1 MALTPISAKASLDAT
16 EFTAGVMEIKKRLN
30 ELNTAYESNKVEMK
44 QLSIEMNKLE
54 REKRKLTEEMK
65 DGGTDEQKKQLE
77 TLKDRIAQVV
87 TQLGSMRTKE
97 TELKSE
103 LKAATRTL
111 EEEKKAVDFVADSL
125 DNMGDE
131 TKEAIAKTNAQTA
144 AIREAIAKTNAQTAA
159 IREATA
165 KTNAQTAAIR
175 EATAKTNAQ
184 TAAIGE
190 ATAKTNAQTAAIREA
205 TAKTNAQTAEIK
217 KTTAE
222 LKLHAIEAKESAS
235 ATEEFSTASDTAK
248 TSVLNLGTAIKA
260 IVASAAAKTLWT
272 ALIGSNAEMEQSL
285 TAFTVLLGDAEE
297 AKRLVAEMT
306 DFAAST
312 PLELTD
318 VTAASQTLMN
328 YGVAAEDVIE
338 KLTRLGD
345 LAGGNAEKLDR
356 VSLAY
361 GQILAKGKV
370 TGEEL
375 RQMTEA
381 GVPLLQALADT
392 LGKSA
397 AEVQDMISK
406 SKVGIDDL
414 DRAIES
420 LTTWNGKFAGMM
432 EQQSQT
438 MTGMLSTA
446 RDLLD
451 RFFRDV
457 GEESFEEIKD
467 ALSELLEKARELEAD
482 GTLSEWAKKL
492 GDGFADAVRWAKE
505 IATAVLSAGQ
515 PIAEMTGFII
525 DNKEAVLAGI
535 AAYKGFTAVRTI
547 INTATQAIQGLNAA
561 MAANPAGLVAAAIG
575 ALIPLILNVVNEMN
589 AAKNAADEY
598 SDSLLKINQSAEAVV
613 EKSDREAEALNRKIE
628 RYNKLR
634 LSAERTAAEE
644 AELRDISS
652 ELQSVFGE
660 SVSVVNGLTGEY
672 NDLTDAAWSYT
683 RALQAQAQ
691 VEAEQRRLDELYS
704 LKQEI
709 EEKKASSEYEYAK
722 NPSFQTGIAYL
733 DELIAGE
740 SFKNHEAQIDEFNRQ
755 IKSVEEQID
764 ETASRIEERTRDYY
778 ETVAETSKSTA
789 SAVSGSSKAAAL
801 SLEEIREAA
810 ENSKKATG
818 ELAKETKSL
827 SAAFAEQNEDGS
839 LSVDTILSLMDA
851 GYAAALAIDAE
862 TGAVRLDTEAY
873 KELAKAKLEAQKADL
888 IEQRGRAVTEN
899 IEKMKAASGS
909 GDHQRIAA
917 LQKENEAIVVEYD
930 VQIAALDSIDLDR
943 VTSGTYGNKGGSGGS
958 GSAGGSSASKSTA
971 KDVSGIES
979 EMKFLSDAFAEQNKA
994 GEIGI
999 ETANKLIS
1007 LGYAEAVVTD
1017 QVTGKITFQKEKV
1030 KSLYDEKV
1038 DLAKNAEGATRAEI
1052 DLLDLL
1058 KGKYGEVEAGVYGV
1072 SGTAEKELSNLSK
1085 VESSMQ
1091 TLSDAFTEQKANG
1104 SVSDKTARDLLSG
1117 GYGAALK
1124 QNGDGTFSLDQG
1136 QVTGELQN
1144 AIQSAIAALNQKN
1157 EAAKTD
1163 EERAE
1168 IEAEI
1173 AMWKK
1178 LSASV
1183 KDVTSGIYEAKEAQ
1197 SSLLSLK
1204 DASSNMRT
1212 LSEAFAEQK
1221 ENGGLSTDTISDL
1234 AGTRYG
1240 AALTVGVDGKVTL
1253 DPEKIKAA
1261 LSEELD
1267 RAIRD
1272 LEEQLDAAEEGDI
1285 PALRAQIQ
1293 ALGDLKSAI
1302 GEVAEGLYGVEKAQ
1316 EKIVSDEALKATE
1329 DAANKRLK
1337 QIDAELKAKQKLRD
1351 ETLRAIDDEVKARQ
1365 RLTEDNDIQRQIDQV
1380 SAQLKYSQLDEF
1392 SRAQLERKMMSLQN
1406 DKADMLW
1413 ERGVEDRRT
1422 AANDEYDAA
1431 AEELNAEKE
1440 AINDSLEV
1448 LRTLNDTVATG
1459 IADLG
1464 EIIKEAMES
1473 IKPDSTFQLTINNA
1487 DKMTTEQLY
1496 ALIEEHYGSTGAI

>member
-1 MALTPISAKASLDAT
+1 MPDLGTSISLDASP
-16 EFTAGVMEIKKRLN
+16 FGAGVAQVRAKLA
-30 ELNTAYESNKVEMK
+30 ELNTSLEQNKQELKSANSEVKKLQQEQKKLADEMK
-44 QLSIEMNKLE
+44 KA
-54 REKRKLTEEMK
+54 
-65 DGGTDEQKKQLE
+65 GGGSDEQKQKMQELVD
-77 TLKDRIAQVV
+77 KIAQ
-87 TQLGSMRTKE
+87 
-97 TELKSE
+97 
-103 LKAATRTL
+103 
-111 EEEKKAVDFVADSL
+111 
-125 DNMGDE
+125 
-131 TKEAIAKTNAQTA
+131 
-144 AIREAIAKTNAQTAA
+144 
-159 IREATA
+159 ATA
-165 KTNAQTAAIR
+165 KIGTLRAQETEFKSAIR
-175 EATAKTNAQ
+175 NTTKELEEQTGATQKF
-184 TAAIGE
+184 
-190 ATAKTNAQTAAIREA
+190 
-205 TAKTNAQTAEIK
+205 
-217 KTTAE
+217 
-222 LKLHAIEAKESAS
+222 SA
-235 ATEEFSTASDTAK
+235 ASDTVKA
-248 TSVLNLGTAIKA
+248 SVLNLGTAIKA

-318 VTAASQTLMN
+318 VTAVSQTLMN
-328 YGVAAEDVIE
+328 YGVAADDVIE

-361 GQILAKGKV
+361 GQMLAKGKV

-392 LGKSA
+392 LGTST

-414 DRAIES
+414 DRAIEA
-420 LTTWNGKFAGMM
+420 LTTGSGKFSGMM

-446 RDLLD
+446 RDLVD

-482 GTLSEWAKKL
+482 GTLSQWAKKL

-505 IATAVLSAGQ
+505 IVSAVLSAGQ

-535 AAYKGFTAVRTI
+535 AAYKGFTAVRSI
-547 INTATQAIQGLNAA
+547 VNTATQAIQGLNAA

-589 AAKNAADEY
+589 AAKTAADEY
-598 SDSLLKINQSAEAVV
+598 SDSLLKINQSAAAVV
-613 EKSDREAEALNRKIE
+613 EKSDREAEALNRKVE

-644 AELRDISS
+644 TELRDISS
-652 ELQSVFGE
+652 ELQSVFGD

-672 NDLTDAAWSYT
+672 NDLTDAAWNYT

-691 VEAEQRRLDELYS
+691 VEAEQRRLEELYS

-709 EEKKASSEYEYAK
+709 EEKKASSENEYAK

-778 ETVAETSKSTA
+778 ETVAGTSKSTA
-789 SAVSGSSKAAAL
+789 STVSGSAKTVAL
-801 SLEEIREAA
+801 SLEEIKEAA

-818 ELAKETKSL
+818 ELAKEAKSL

-888 IEQRGRAVTEN
+888 LDQRGRAVREN

-917 LQKENEAIVVEYD
+917 LQKENETIVVEYD
-930 VQIAALDSIDLDR
+930 VQIAALDSIDLDK
-943 VTSGTYGNKGGSGGS
+943 VTNGTYGNKSGS
-958 GSAGGSSASKSTA
+958 GSSGGSSASKSTG

-979 EMKFLSDAFAEQNKA
+979 EMKSLSDAFAEQNKA

-1017 QVTGKITFQKEKV
+1017 RVTGKITFQKEKV

-1038 DLAKNAEGATRAEI
+1038 NSAKNAEGATRAEM

-1058 KGKYGEVEAGVYGV
+1058 RGKYGEVEAGVYGV
-1072 SGTAEKELSNLSK
+1072 SETAEKELSNLSK

-1091 TLSDAFTEQKANG
+1091 TLSEAFAEQKAKG

-1117 GYGAALK
+1117 GYGAAVK

-1136 QVTGELQN
+1136 QVTGELQS
-1144 AIQSAIAALNQKN
+1144 AIQSAITALNQKK

-1183 KDVTSGIYEAKEAQ
+1183 KDVTEGIYEAKEAQ

-1212 LSEAFAEQK
+1212 LSEAFVEQK

-1253 DPEKIKAA
+1253 DPEKIEAA

-1272 LEEQLDAAEEGDI
+1272 LEEQLDTAEEGDI

-1293 ALGDLKSAI
+1293 ALGDLKAAI
-1302 GEVAEGLYGVEKAQ
+1302 GEVTEGLYGVEKAQ
-1316 EKIVSDEALKATE
+1316 EKKALKATE
-1329 DAANKRLK
+1329 DAASKRLK
-1337 QIDAELKAKQKLRD
+1337 QTDAELKAKQKLRD

-1473 IKPDSTFQLTINNA
+1473 VKPDSTFQLTINNA

-1496 ALIEEHYGSTGAI
+1496 AMIEEHYGSTGAI